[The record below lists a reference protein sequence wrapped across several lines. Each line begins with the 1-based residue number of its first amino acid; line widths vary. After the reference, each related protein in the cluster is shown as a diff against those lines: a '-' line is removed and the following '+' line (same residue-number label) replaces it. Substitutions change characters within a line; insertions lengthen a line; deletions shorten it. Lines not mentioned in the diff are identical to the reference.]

1 MSKISQSSEDALIH
15 KITQNLTTQP
25 EIITG
30 VGDDCAVIAKT
41 LDEHTLLK
49 TDTIVESIH
58 FLSAENPQRI
68 GWKAAARV
76 ISDFAAMGGK
86 PEALLVTII
95 LPPETEL
102 EWVENLYL
110 GLNAVAEKYH
120 CSIVGGETSSTAA
133 GSPKVISISGTGTVT
148 PEHLTLRSAAKP
160 GDLIFVTG
168 RLGGSIQG
176 KHLDFAPRVAEAQ
189 WLVNHCKPSSMMDLS
204 DGLAKDLPRLAD
216 QSQCGFKI
224 TQEDLPRN
232 SNCSIEQALN
242 DGEDYELLFSI
253 PADQKSILTDGWCN
267 MFKNLE
273 LTQIGHFTENKNDSL
288 LGGWDHFMKHS

>member
-1 MSKISQSSEDALIH
+1 MSQISTSSEDALIH

-41 LDEHTLLK
+41 SDEHTLLK
-49 TDTIVESIH
+49 TDTIVEAVH
-58 FLSAENPQRI
+58 FLSEENPQRV

-76 ISDFAAMGGK
+76 VSDFAAMGGL
-86 PEALLVTII
+86 PEALLITII

-102 EWVENLYL
+102 TWVEDLYR
-110 GLNAVAEKYH
+110 GLNAIAEKFH

-133 GSPKVISISGTGTVT
+133 GSPKVISISGTGTVA
-148 PEHLTLRSAAKP
+148 PSHLTLRSGAKP

-168 RLGGSIQG
+168 KLGGSILG
-176 KHLDFAPRVAEAQ
+176 KHLDFTPRTAEAQ

-204 DGLAKDLPRLAD
+204 DGIAKDLPRLAK
-216 QSQCGFKI
+216 QSGCGFTI
-224 TQEDLPRN
+224 SRDDLPRT
-232 SNCSIEQALN
+232 SGCTIEQALN

-253 PADQKSILTDGWCN
+253 PAAQKELLIEGWSE

-273 LTQIGHFTENKNDSL
+273 LTQIGHFTENQKDLL
-288 LGGWDHFMKHS
+288 LGGWDHFMNHS